1 MRTNEKYDYGRLFRR
16 LWRYYKP
23 YKWILFTDLFAVV
36 AGAAFGLAVPYLLKI
51 LVDRAVPSR
60 DAGALLAVAATVA
73 VLALARYAANYYS
86 LYMGHALAARMERD
100 MRRDLF
106 RKIEG
111 MSFSFFDER
120 KTGELMS
127 RMINDVGKVSDAVN
141 HAPED
146 LLLAA
151 FTIAGS
157 YAVLFSLHPP
167 LALVSLVP
175 LPLMVLYSGLLGGRI
190 LKGFERA
197 NDAVAEVNAKV
208 ENIVAGIRVV
218 QSFAR
223 EEEEERRFA
232 SLNEENYR
240 AWNSVLRTLGWYFG
254 GVDLMRDLSRLLIVA
269 AGGWFAIQGSLSLGA
284 FVAFVSY
291 VGIYLEPIER
301 LTRTVES
308 IQRMA
313 AGLKSFFAIM
323 DEESAVRDAPGA
335 RELPPAVLGGICFE
349 GVTFSYG
356 GDRHVFRE
364 LDLGI
369 APGAK
374 VALVGPS
381 GAGKT
386 TFCNLIPRFYE
397 PQSGRVLLDGVDVR
411 EYRLK
416 ELRRAVGIVQQD
428 VFLFAGTVFENI
440 AYGKPGASREEVE
453 RAARDANAA
462 EFVEA
467 LPKGYDTEI
476 GERGVKLSGGQ
487 KQRLAIARAF
497 LKNPPV
503 LVLDEATSSLDA
515 KSERAVQ
522 EAIAR
527 LARGRTTL
535 IIAHRLSTV
544 READEILVLTEEGLA
559 QRGRH
564 EDLVREAGPYAELY
578 AAQGAGILRDEE
590 GGDGEGE
597 AEEEAEAAL

>member
-1 MRTNEKYDYGRLFRR
+1 
-16 LWRYYKP
+16 
-23 YKWILFTDLFAVV
+23 
-36 AGAAFGLAVPYLLKI
+36 
-51 LVDRAVPSR
+51 
-60 DAGALLAVAATVA
+60 
-73 VLALARYAANYYS
+73 
-86 LYMGHALAARMERD
+86 
-100 MRRDLF
+100 
-106 RKIEG
+106 
-111 MSFSFFDER
+111 
-120 KTGELMS
+120 
-127 RMINDVGKVSDAVN
+127 
-141 HAPED
+141 
-146 LLLAA
+146 
-151 FTIAGS
+151 
-157 YAVLFSLHPP
+157 
-167 LALVSLVP
+167 
-175 LPLMVLYSGLLGGRI
+175 
-190 LKGFERA
+190 
-197 NDAVAEVNAKV
+197 
-208 ENIVAGIRVV
+208 
-218 QSFAR
+218 
-223 EEEEERRFA
+223 
-232 SLNEENYR
+232 
-240 AWNSVLRTLGWYFG
+240 
-254 GVDLMRDLSRLLIVA
+254 
-269 AGGWFAIQGSLSLGA
+269 
-284 FVAFVSY
+284 
-291 VGIYLEPIER
+291 
-301 LTRTVES
+301 
-308 IQRMA
+308 
-313 AGLKSFFAIM
+313 
-323 DEESAVRDAPGA
+323 
-335 RELPPAVLGGICFE
+335 
-349 GVTFSYG
+349 
-356 GDRHVFRE
+356 
-364 LDLGI
+364 
-369 APGAK
+369 

-497 LKNPPV
+497 LKDPPV